1 MSHKVNQKILRIAG
15 LEDWVSRGFY
25 QKKFSQYLKEDFYIR
40 SFLEKRLPRGIV
52 EAIEIERGETLLKI
66 IIKTSRPALVIGR
79 GGDEINKLKK
89 ELEKILIGFG
99 GKIASAKKEIKIE
112 VVEVRNPW
120 TSAVLSSQWV
130 AMQIEKRM
138 PFRRVLKMA
147 LSKIMSV
154 KEVKG
159 AKVEVAGRLNG
170 IEIARTEY
178 LKEGRLPRQNLR
190 SIIDYG
196 FSQAYCTYGVIGVK
210 VWIYKG
216 ERFAK

>member
-1 MSHKVNQKILRIAG
+1 MGHKVNQKIFRVVG

-25 QKKFSQYLKEDFYIR
+25 QKKFPQYLKEDFYVR
-40 SFLEKRLPRGIV
+40 SFLEKRLPRGVV

-66 IIKTSRPALVIGR
+66 IIKTSRPALIIGR

-89 ELEKILIGFG
+89 DTEKILIGFG
-99 GKIASAKKEIKIE
+99 GKIVSAKKEIKIE

-120 TSAVLSSQWV
+120 ASAVLSSQWI
-130 AMQIEKRM
+130 AMQLEKRM

-147 LSKIMSV
+147 LSKIISV

-170 IEIARTEY
+170 VEIARTEY

-196 FSQAYCTYGVIGVK
+196 FSQAYCTYGMIGVK

-216 ERFAK
+216 EKFSS